1 VSEEV
6 DDAAD
11 IPSGVDAAAA
21 VANDNDDGDTAV
33 ATGAVRVDD
42 EACED
47 GEVMIAFEIPGGV
60 DAAVAEEVDDGE

>member
-1 VSEEV
+1 MSEEV

-21 VANDNDDGDTAV
+21 VANDNDDSHTAV
-33 ATGAVRVDD
+33 AIGAVGVND

-47 GEVMIAFEIPGGV
+47 GEVMIASEIPGGV
-60 DAAVAEEVDDGE
+60 DAAAAEEVDDGE